1 MMEFNQKGN
10 QPTSLYNYSSHN
22 SSISRPCSIS
32 TASSTGSIISDPYNL
47 SFLTDNPQY
56 YNQLVED
63 LSIIDNVYDIL
74 SEECENDTDLNDKQ
88 VLDVARYVA
97 YKQQIISQIIQ
108 SETNYVNEFYDFQE
122 IYATSIRDWLDTN
135 EDKEVNAKMKS
146 TPARKTLDTLF
157 ETFHHLSTLHSNF
170 LKELNERFK
179 IWGPTQLISDV
190 FNNFYKGLGTYDTFF
205 NQHPEFVMTL
215 DILYRLPS
223 FAKFIETKMNENKQR
238 QSSLK
243 IADLMHYLQIPLTRT
258 SYYAKAINQLKHY
271 SDPSTPDFTFLC
283 QLTDN
288 FRSLDREWSERKK
301 SCQSHLMVLEVYRTV
316 QGCPVNVTLN
326 RRLILFADL
335 IKVDVDDVTATSDVR
350 TYYLYSDHLIFCRK
364 QKDKKGTPSKLV
376 YKGSLNLRGAELK
389 YLSPALVTKM
399 CETKKSSL
407 FKIGK
412 KSSDSTSLPGTEAF
426 GFELV
431 TTEINAEAV
440 APMYFSGATIPPQ
453 VASGPVRR
461 RHILRTRTAEEQKM
475 WYESLEKVIKTIS
488 HASRKH

>member
-1 MMEFNQKGN
+1 
-10 QPTSLYNYSSHN
+10 
-22 SSISRPCSIS
+22 
-32 TASSTGSIISDPYNL
+32 
-47 SFLTDNPQY
+47 
-56 YNQLVED
+56 
-63 LSIIDNVYDIL
+63 
-74 SEECENDTDLNDKQ
+74 
-88 VLDVARYVA
+88 
-97 YKQQIISQIIQ
+97 
-108 SETNYVNEFYDFQE
+108 
-122 IYATSIRDWLDTN
+122 
-135 EDKEVNAKMKS
+135 
-146 TPARKTLDTLF
+146 
-157 ETFHHLSTLHSNF
+157 
-170 LKELNERFK
+170 
-179 IWGPTQLISDV
+179 
-190 FNNFYKGLGTYDTFF
+190 
-205 NQHPEFVMTL
+205 
-215 DILYRLPS
+215 
-223 FAKFIETKMNENKQR
+223 
-238 QSSLK
+238 
-243 IADLMHYLQIPLTRT
+243 
-258 SYYAKAINQLKHY
+258 
-271 SDPSTPDFTFLC
+271 
-283 QLTDN
+283 
-288 FRSLDREWSERKK
+288 
-301 SCQSHLMVLEVYRTV
+301 MVLEVYRTV
-316 QGCPVNVTLN
+316 HGCPVNVTLN

-364 QKDKKGTPSKLV
+364 QKDKKDAPRKLV

-412 KSSDSTSLPGTEAF
+412 KSTDSTSLPGTEAF